1 MLSFKQRQLVLIF
14 IVILIKSC
22 VPYLV
27 LKDKF
32 ITCIPICLFYF
43 QKHTCADMLIS
54 YRYNKGPRTCTTVGF
69 DDKPSFRK
77 IIISIK

>member
-14 IVILIKSC
+14 IVILIKSR

-54 YRYNKGPRTCTTVGF
+54 YRYIKGPRTTVGF